1 MINII
6 RRMPSKLNTIN
17 EEEQSNIDENF
28 SGVEVDFLQ
37 SEMLLISNK
46 IAQELYTLKSYSFS
60 ANHILH
66 CNFNAS
72 FMNKNFE
79 EQELIEEQLDR
90 FVHQYTK
97 IKEYFKK
104 GREIRYHKEQKE
116 KEKMNE
122 LRYARNVLA
131 QLGIDVS
138 QE

>member
-1 MINII
+1 MIIII
-6 RRMPSKLNTIN
+6 RMQRKLNTIN
-17 EEEQSNIDENF
+17 EDEQSNMVVNF
-28 SGVEVDFLQ
+28 SGNELDFLQ

-66 CNFNAS
+66 CNFNTT
-72 FMNKNFE
+72 FMNTNFE

-97 IKEYFKK
+97 IKENFKK

-131 QLGIDVS
+131 QLGIDRS